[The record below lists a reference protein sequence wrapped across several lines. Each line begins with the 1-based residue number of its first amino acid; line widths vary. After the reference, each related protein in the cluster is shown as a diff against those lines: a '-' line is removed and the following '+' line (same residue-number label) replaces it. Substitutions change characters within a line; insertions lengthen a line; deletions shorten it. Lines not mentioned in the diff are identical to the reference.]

1 MYCPYC
7 NTKMEHILN
16 EYYNGWEDYYECFE
30 CGCCI
35 EAKSQSFIDPDKY
48 YEDKVAEEIENED

>member
-1 MYCPYC
+1 
-7 NTKMEHILN
+7 MEHVIN
-16 EYYNGWEDYYECFE
+16 EYYNGWEDYYECLE